1 MSEIELVL
9 DSMRKTGECV
19 SELEDALGQRKTEAR
34 QESTP
39 VKKNHSTKRQ
49 RLRRR
54 WRRLS
59 WLYTIRSRQE
69 AEYSRSQVVG
79 RLREKEAFLSEVT
92 KQLRE
97 LEASVDELTREVRRH
112 HHY

>member
-1 MSEIELVL
+1 MSEIDLVL

-19 SELEDALGQRKTEAR
+19 SELESALGQRQAEAHPVIRTPIR
-34 QESTP
+34 QLA
-39 VKKNHSTKRQ
+39 KKQ

-59 WLYTIRSRQE
+59 WLSTVSRQKE
-69 AEYSRSQVVG
+69 TEYSYPQVIG

-97 LEASVDELTREVRRH
+97 LELSVDELSREIH
-112 HHY
+112 HRY

>member
-19 SELEDALGQRKTEAR
+19 SELEDALGQRQSKAHPAP
-34 QESTP
+34 TP
-39 VKKNHSTKRQ
+39 TTRRHPAKKQ

-59 WLYTIRSRQE
+59 WFNTINRQKE
-69 AEYSRSQVVG
+69 TEYAYPQMIG

-97 LEASVDELTREVRRH
+97 LEVSVDELSREIRRH
-112 HHY
+112 G

>member
-19 SELEDALGQRKTEAR
+19 SELEDALGQRQKKAHPIPAPR
-34 QESTP
+34 QRSA
-39 VKKNHSTKRQ
+39 KSQ
-49 RLRRR
+49 RLRHR
-54 WRRLS
+54 WGPLS
-59 WLYTIRSRQE
+59 WFNTIHRQKETEYT
-69 AEYSRSQVVG
+69 YSQVIG

-97 LEASVDELTREVRRH
+97 LEVSVDELSREIRRH
-112 HHY
+112 G

>member
-1 MSEIELVL
+1 MSEIDLVL

-19 SELEDALGQRKTEAR
+19 SELEDALGQRQTEAHR
-34 QESTP
+34 SAISPKRMPT
-39 VKKNHSTKRQ
+39 VKRQ
-49 RLRRR
+49 RLRHR

-59 WLYTIRSRQE
+59 LLNTVRSQKE
-69 AEYSRSQVVG
+69 TEYSYPQVIG

-97 LEASVDELTREVRRH
+97 LEVSVDELSREVRRH
-112 HHY
+112 H